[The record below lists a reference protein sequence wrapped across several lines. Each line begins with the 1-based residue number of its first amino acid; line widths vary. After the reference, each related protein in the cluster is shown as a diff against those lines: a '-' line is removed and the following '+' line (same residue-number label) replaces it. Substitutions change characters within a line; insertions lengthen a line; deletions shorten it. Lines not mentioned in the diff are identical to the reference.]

1 MDFCNGRALV
11 GLCSMAERGEA
22 TQITLLCPPVWREIS
37 GGVSSFAPELRTIW
51 AGFSLLLG
59 FLMAGFSLLLGFLM
73 AGFSLLLG
81 FLMARFVM
89 GYAVILRSWLGF
101 LMTLCLPIKIFDS
114 LSSFVF

>member
-1 MDFCNGRALV
+1 
-11 GLCSMAERGEA
+11 MAETGKA

-37 GGVSSFAPELRTIW
+37 GGVSSFAPELRTKW
-51 AGFSLLLG
+51 
-59 FLMAGFSLLLGFLM
+59 

-89 GYAVILRSWLGF
+89 GYTVILRSWLGF

-114 LSSFVF
+114 LTSFVF

>member
-1 MDFCNGRALV
+1 MGFCNGRALV
-11 GLCSMAERGEA
+11 GLCSMAETGKA
-22 TQITLLCPPVWREIS
+22 TQISLLCPPVWREIS

-59 FLMAGFSLLLGFLM
+59 FLMAQFS
-73 AGFSLLLG
+73 
-81 FLMARFVM
+81 M

-101 LMTLCLPIKIFDS
+101 LITLCLPIKIFDS

>member
-1 MDFCNGRALV
+1 MGFCNGRALA
-11 GLCSMAERGEA
+11 GLCSMAETSKA

-73 AGFSLLLG
+73 A
-81 FLMARFVM
+81 RFVM

-101 LMTLCLPIKIFDS
+101 LVTLCLPIKIIKGF
-114 LSSFVF
+114 FRMNYVTKC